1 MDEINCNI
9 VNVTVQNLV
18 TSADKISA
26 VCDGM
31 KALLLE
37 KNKRYGDSA
46 LNPIKVFSQLNSSE
60 GIRVRL
66 DDKLSRVNNNANLR
80 RNDISDLI
88 GYLALLCV
96 AEGWTNFDD
105 LID

>member
-1 MDEINCNI
+1 MTQPTSTDNI
-9 VNVTVQNLV
+9 
-18 TSADKISA
+18 KA

-46 LNPIKVFSQLNSSE
+46 LHPLQVFSRLNPSE
-60 GIRVRL
+60 GIRIRL
-66 DDKLSRVNNNANLR
+66 DDKLSRVKNSDILR
-80 RNDISDLI
+80 KNDCADLI
-88 GYLALLCV
+88 GYMVLLCA
-96 AEGWTNFDD
+96 AEGWTDFAD

>member
-1 MDEINCNI
+1 MDEM
-9 VNVTVQNLV
+9 
-18 TSADKISA
+18 TSADAIAK

-37 KNKRYGDSA
+37 KNRRYGDSA
-46 LNPIKVFSQLNSSE
+46 LHPLQVFSRLNPSE

-66 DDKLSRVNNNANLR
+66 DDKLSRVSNNASLR
-80 RNDISDLI
+80 KNDCSDIL
-88 GYLALLCV
+88 GYLVLLCI
-96 AEGWTNFDD
+96 AEGWMDFAD